1 MLSLIGSYYY
11 CLMTEDF
18 LHYIW
23 RSSLFYPLS
32 INGFRHNIEVLCA
45 GEQNMNSGPDFLD
58 ARIRFDKIVFAGNVE
73 IHINASDWYR
83 HGHHHNKAYD
93 NVILQL
99 VMNRDA
105 EVRRTTGEIIPT
117 AELRFD
123 SKLISGYRQLLRNEY
138 WIPCQP
144 YIHHVNAGINDE
156 WLTSLA
162 VRRLEQKSLILRD
175 VLHQNQNS
183 WEETFYQQLAHN
195 FGFRLNGEIFRL
207 LARSLPYK
215 LIMKHRNSIF
225 QIESMLFGQA
235 GMLTSNK
242 GDDYFE
248 ALKREYQFLKRKYNL
263 IPLEKHL
270 WKFLRLRP
278 ANFPT
283 IRIAQFSSFLQ
294 KTPYL
299 FSTIM
304 ETGDRKKMESLFKIS
319 ASEYWNTH
327 YVFNKTSGMN
337 VKNLGRFALN
347 SIIINT
353 VVPVLYFYGQQRLM
367 DEYSERA
374 INFLKCLPGEKNSVI
389 SKWGTLGIEAGNALI
404 SQALLQQK
412 NEFCNY
418 RRCLNCK
425 IGINVINRR

>member
-1 MLSLIGSYYY
+1 
-11 CLMTEDF
+11 MTEDF

-32 INGFRHNIEVLCA
+32 TNGFRHNIEVLSA
-45 GEQNMNSGPDFLD
+45 GEPNRNSGPDFLD
-58 ARIRFDKIVFAGNVE
+58 ARIRIDEMVFAGNVE

-99 VMNRDA
+99 VLNRDA

-117 AELRFD
+117 AEIRFD
-123 SKLISGYRQLLRNEY
+123 NKLTGVYRQLMQDEQ
-138 WIPCQP
+138 WISCQP
-144 YIHHVNAGINDE
+144 YIKQVNAVIIDE

-162 VRRLEQKSLILRD
+162 IRRLEQKSLILRD
-175 VLHQNQNS
+175 ALHQNQNS
-183 WEETFYQQLAHN
+183 WEAAFYQQLAHN
-195 FGFRLNGEIFRL
+195 FGFRLNGEIFGL
-207 LARSLPYK
+207 LARSLPYR
-215 LIMKHRNSIF
+215 LILKHRNSIF
-225 QIESMLFGQA
+225 QIEAMLFGQA

-242 GDDYFE
+242 GDCYFE
-248 ALKREYQFLKRKYNL
+248 ALKREYHFLKRKYNL
-263 IPLEKHL
+263 TPLEKHL

-283 IRIAQFSSFLQ
+283 IRIAQFSAFLH
-294 KTPYL
+294 KTPYM
-299 FSTIM
+299 FSTIL
-304 ETGDRKKMESLFKIS
+304 ETGDRKKLESLFKVS

-327 YVFNKTSGMN
+327 YVFNKESGMN
-337 VKNLGRFALN
+337 VKNLGRFAIR

-353 VVPVLYFYGQQRLM
+353 VVPVLYFYGQQRLVN
-367 DEYSERA
+367 EYSERA
-374 INFLKCLPGEKNSVI
+374 KTLLMGLPGENNSVI
-389 SKWGTLGIEAGNALI
+389 RKWGALGIEAGNAFI

-418 RRCLNCK
+418 RLCLNCK
-425 IGINVINRR
+425 IGINVINRK